1 MNKSL
6 RAVFV
11 LFSVVGLNS
20 HAELLHDPGGELKG
34 CEVGRQCTRELPGMV
49 CADGSPAYYSVTLR
63 KNAENVAI
71 YIDGG
76 GACWNAETCSNP
88 MFVRNLSR
96 PVKMKSDWTNG
107 QGLWNSQDKENPFAE
122 GFHIVSVPYCTGDA
136 HIGSKTTEYKING
149 KKVILRHNGHTNLQL
164 VFEKTKELFP
174 DPKKVVLMGIS
185 SGGIAAAFNMRKI
198 AALFPFSAKYILSDA
213 GTPFLPQFLKGD
225 KYATAIQ
232 VWGAE
237 QNFPMDSGRVRTF
250 GEVWDYNRKNFPEVR
265 FGFIHSYGDMVMM
278 LFATALGA
286 TTPGNVI
293 RDTVTEA
300 AVSHMGENNPAQKVF
315 FFDNLEH
322 TRIHKPLE
330 KQFSLGKS
338 LKVWIREMI
347 NDEATWDNVRP
358 SK

>member
-1 MNKSL
+1 MTTLL
-6 RAVFV
+6 RAFVVFTS
-11 LFSVVGLNS
+11 LLCLSA
-20 HAELLHDPGGELKG
+20 HAELLNDPGGDLKG
-34 CEVGRQCTRELPGMV
+34 CEVGQQCTRELPGLI
-49 CADGSPAYYSVTLR
+49 CADGTPAYYSVTLR
-63 KNAENVAI
+63 KNAQSLAI

-96 PVKMKSDWTNG
+96 PEKMKSDWTNG
-107 QGLWNSQDKENPFAE
+107 NGLWNAYDKENPLAE
-122 GFHIVSVPYCTGDA
+122 DFHVISIPYCTGDA

-149 KKVILRHNGHTNLQL
+149 KKVVLRHYGHRNIQL
-164 VFEKTKELFP
+164 VLDKAKALFP
-174 DPKKVVLMGIS
+174 DPRKVALVGIS
-185 SGGIAAAFNMRKI
+185 SGGIAAAFNMRRLV
-198 AALFPFSAKYILSDA
+198 ALYPHSAKYVLSDA

-225 KYATAIQ
+225 KYETAIR

-237 QNFPMDSGRVRTF
+237 GNFPMDSGRIKTF
-250 GEVWDYNRKNFPEVR
+250 GEAWDFNRKNFPEVR

-286 TTPGNVI
+286 SQPGNVI

-300 AVSHMGENNPAQKVF
+300 AVSHMGTSNPAQKVF

-330 KQFSLGKS
+330 RQFSLGKS
-338 LKVWIREMI
+338 LKEWIRQMF
-347 NDEATWDNVRP
+347 NDDPAWDNVRP
-358 SK
+358 E